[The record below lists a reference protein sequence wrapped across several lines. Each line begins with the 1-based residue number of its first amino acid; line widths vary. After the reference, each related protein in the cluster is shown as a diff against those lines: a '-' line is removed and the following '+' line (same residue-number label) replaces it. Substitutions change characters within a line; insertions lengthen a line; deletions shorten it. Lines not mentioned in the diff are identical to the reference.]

1 VHPTEAW
8 SLMLATRLRE
18 LRETSWPGHVLT
30 QHQLATAM
38 SARKRVTVASISA
51 WESTKNPVRPP
62 LDRLQA
68 YALFFATPRSIED
81 GVPRLVSEDDLTPDE
96 RDRMDDLLRELT
108 GLREAARRPQ
118 PGDAESAPGLP
129 TAGLA
134 TGPWF
139 LRDREQITIVCAPLP
154 PDLRRRMPYTD
165 RRDPDYIE
173 LYTYADLDAL
183 LELHGHI
190 RAANPFTDVFVR
202 TASELAPDDYT
213 SHLVLLGGVDW
224 NTLTRAV
231 LGRVGVP
238 VRQVSLGKKDEPGY
252 FEVLDGNDGRKFLPS
267 LRRDGDDVELLED
280 VAHFF
285 RGPNPFNRAR
295 TITICNGMFG
305 RGVLGAVRTLTDR
318 RFRDRNSAYVAE
330 HFGDRASFS
339 ILARVP
345 IVDGKVVTPDWTHPG
360 ARLHEWAE
368 PDA

>member
-1 VHPTEAW
+1 
-8 SLMLATRLRE
+8 MLATRLRE

-30 QHQLATAM
+30 QQQLATAL
-38 SARKRVTVASISA
+38 STRKRITVASISA
-51 WESTKNPVRPP
+51 WENTKTPVPP
-62 LDRLQA
+62 PHDRLRA

-81 GVPRLVSEDDLTPDE
+81 GVARLLSEDDLTPEE
-96 RDRMDDLLRELT
+96 RERMDDLLRELT
-108 GLREAARRPQ
+108 GLREAARRPRHIGTEV
-118 PGDAESAPGLP
+118 PASP
-129 TAGLA
+129 TTGLA

-154 PDLRRRMPYTD
+154 PDLRARMPYTD
-165 RRDPDYIE
+165 PRDPDYIE

-224 NTLTRAV
+224 NTLTRTV

-238 VRQVSLGKKDEPGY
+238 LRQVSLGKKDEPGY
-252 FEVLDGNDGRKFLPS
+252 FEVLDGDDGRKFLPS
-267 LRRDGDDVELLED
+267 LQRDGDNVELLED

-285 RGPNPFNRAR
+285 RGANPFNRDR

-318 RFRDRNSAYVAE
+318 RFRDRNAAYVAE

-345 IVDGKVVTPDWTHPG
+345 IVDGKVVTPDWTDPET
-360 ARLHEWAE
+360 RLHEWSD